1 MGTPLYQIETASRGT
16 LGGTLQQSRK
26 ISFVPIQRHLASFVV
41 DQKFVRRPRK
51 RFQVNDAPYGL
62 WIDTRLSPICF
73 VAGIGSLPR
82 F

>member
-16 LGGTLQQSRK
+16 HGGRSNKSRK

-51 RFQVNDAPYGL
+51 LFRVNDAPFGL

-73 VAGIGSLPR
+73 VAGIGYLP
-82 F
+82 